1 MESIFLKLVNLSIAA
16 IWLILAVIVLRL
28 IFRKAPKWIF
38 CVLWGLVAVRLIIPV
53 SFESRFSLIPSVET
67 LPADILDSDTLRI
80 HSGIAFINNL
90 NPKPDENGKSP
101 DEIPNEISD
110 LSLSDRKVL
119 ENGTYEVGA
128 DKTAASGRSLR
139 YRIRLLSYIWA
150 VGFAVMLG
158 YALISYILLKIR
170 LRTAVRE
177 DAAGKRRIFR
187 SEHVPDP
194 FVLGIIRPCIY
205 LPFALNDEDLKYVIA
220 HEEAHIKR
228 RDHIWKFLG
237 FVLLSIYW
245 FNPFL
250 WIAYIMLCNDIECAC
265 DEKVIATLGE
275 TERQSYSVALLNS
288 SIAVTRKHII
298 ACPVA
303 FGEVSVKTRIKNVM
317 NYKKPVFWI
326 VIAAAAV
333 CIVLTVCFLT
343 NPIKKSEA
351 LARNTSFSDDFLDFE
366 NVMIS
371 QNVYDLIDEEWKRYE
386 SMDEMHRLTS
396 SRTPGFCY
404 RYFDTWEEL
413 CDFVGI
419 YPANPLENEEWK
431 TNIPENGSIP
441 LTYGFHCYGDHE
453 GNINE
458 LSMEAYYPLEK
469 GHVDLSYNIIDNW
482 GLNAWPADEIATH
495 MTFTV
500 KSTVP
505 GVSSKQNCDVAIVHE
520 HEDQY
525 DAVRIAFPSA
535 SNYKYS
541 VNIVSLDGINIL
553 EDEVNTVCRML
564 GLDLE
569 YKTIAELGVL
579 YEDIP
584 GTDKASDTDYFID
597 VNPDTEDTTDK
608 IDINW
613 K

>member
-1 MESIFLKLVNLSIAA
+1 
-16 IWLILAVIVLRL
+16 
-28 IFRKAPKWIF
+28 
-38 CVLWGLVAVRLIIPV
+38 
-53 SFESRFSLIPSVET
+53 
-67 LPADILDSDTLRI
+67 
-80 HSGIAFINNL
+80 
-90 NPKPDENGKSP
+90 
-101 DEIPNEISD
+101 
-110 LSLSDRKVL
+110 
-119 ENGTYEVGA
+119 
-128 DKTAASGRSLR
+128 
-139 YRIRLLSYIWA
+139 
-150 VGFAVMLG
+150 
-158 YALISYILLKIR
+158 
-170 LRTAVRE
+170 
-177 DAAGKRRIFR
+177 
-187 SEHVPDP
+187 
-194 FVLGIIRPCIY
+194 
-205 LPFALNDEDLKYVIA
+205 
-220 HEEAHIKR
+220 
-228 RDHIWKFLG
+228 
-237 FVLLSIYW
+237 
-245 FNPFL
+245 
-250 WIAYIMLCNDIECAC
+250 
-265 DEKVIATLGE
+265 
-275 TERQSYSVALLNS
+275 
-288 SIAVTRKHII
+288 
-298 ACPVA
+298 
-303 FGEVSVKTRIKNVM
+303 M

-326 VIAAAAV
+326 VIVAAAV

-441 LTYGFHCYGDHE
+441 LTYGFHCYGDRE

-482 GLNAWPADEIATH
+482 GLNAWPADEIASH

-505 GVSSKQNCDVAIVHE
+505 GVSTKQNCDVAIVHE

-525 DAVRIAFPSA
+525 DAVRIALPSA

-584 GTDKASDTDYFID
+584 GNDKESDTDYFID

>member
-1 MESIFLKLVNLSIAA
+1 MESIFLKLVNLSITA

-110 LSLSDRKVL
+110 LSLSDRTVL

-505 GVSSKQNCDVAIVHE
+505 GVSTKQNCDVAIVHE

-525 DAVRIAFPSA
+525 DAVRIALPSA

>member
-1 MESIFLKLVNLSIAA
+1 MESIFLKLVNLSITA

-101 DEIPNEISD
+101 DESSNEISD
-110 LSLSDRKVL
+110 LSLSDGTAF

-187 SEHVPDP
+187 SENVPDP

-326 VIAAAAV
+326 IIAAVAG

-431 TNIPENGSIP
+431 TNIPEKGNIP

-482 GLNAWPADEIATH
+482 GLNAWPADEIASH

-505 GVSSKQNCDVAIVHE
+505 GVSTKQNCDVAIVHE

-525 DAVRIAFPSA
+525 DAVRIALPSA

-569 YKTIAELGVL
+569 YKTIVELGVL
-579 YEDIP
+579 YDDIP
-584 GTDKASDTDYFID
+584 GTDIESDTDYFID
-597 VNPDTEDTTDK
+597 VNPDTEDTTDR

>member
-1 MESIFLKLVNLSIAA
+1 MESIFLKLVNLSITA

-110 LSLSDRKVL
+110 LSLSDRTVL

-158 YALISYILLKIR
+158 YAFISYILLKFR

-177 DAAGKRRIFR
+177 DAAGKQRIFR

-326 VIAAAAV
+326 IIAAVAG

-351 LARNTSFSDDFLDFE
+351 LARNTSFSDDNLDFE

-371 QNVYDLIDEEWKRYE
+371 QNVYDLIDEECKRYE

-431 TNIPENGSIP
+431 TNIPGNISVP
-441 LTYGFHCYGDHE
+441 LTYAFHCYGDRE

-458 LSMEAYYPLEK
+458 LLMEAYYPLEK

-505 GVSSKQNCDVAIVHE
+505 GVSTKQNCDVAIVHE

-525 DAVRIAFPSA
+525 DAVRIALPSA

-569 YKTIAELGVL
+569 YKTIVELGVL
-579 YEDIP
+579 YDDIP
-584 GTDKASDTDYFID
+584 GTDKESDTDYFID
-597 VNPDTEDTTDK
+597 VNPDTEDTTDR